1 MRRGWGRFHRGL
13 LLHGQG
19 QLFLDGDRRLGLL
32 GLFLYRLRRGSGRH
46 RLRLGLAVQD
56 ILQKA
61 GKTPVLPARGF
72 AVPQEE
78 RGLPGRRGALPLGR
92 LAKWGGSGR
101 RRCLGLSRWRG
112 GLHAQLLLALQHR
125 GVGVDRRPLQLHDF
139 GLVPGV
145 EGGLYPVVHR
155 VENGALVDKAH
166 LQLGGVD
173 VHIHRPKGEV
183 QVQHAGGEL
192 PHHDG
197 ALVGLL
203 QGGHGGA
210 AADVPAVDEEV
221 LHGAVGPAGGG
232 RADKALHLYMAQ
244 LVVDGNEGG
253 GELPAVD
260 GVNGG
265 GELAVPRGVEL
276 FLAVPE
282 EPEGNL
288 RVGQGQLI
296 QNARH
301 GVALGGVLFEELHA
315 GGGVVEQIPHQEWW
329 CPRGSRRPPRW
340 APRRRRRCSAPQPPR
355 RGCG

>member
-1 MRRGWGRFHRGL
+1 M
-13 LLHGQG
+13 
-19 QLFLDGDRRLGLL
+19 
-32 GLFLYRLRRGSGRH
+32 
-46 RLRLGLAVQD
+46 
-56 ILQKA
+56 
-61 GKTPVLPARGF
+61 
-72 AVPQEE
+72 
-78 RGLPGRRGALPLGR
+78 
-92 LAKWGGSGR
+92 
-101 RRCLGLSRWRG
+101 
-112 GLHAQLLLALQHR
+112 
-125 GVGVDRRPLQLHDF
+125 
-139 GLVPGV
+139 
-145 EGGLYPVVHR
+145 
-155 VENGALVDKAH
+155 
-166 LQLGGVD
+166 
-173 VHIHRPKGEV
+173 
-183 QVQHAGGEL
+183 QHAGGEL
-192 PHHDG
+192 AHHDG

-276 FLAVPE
+276 LLAVPE

-315 GGGVVEQIPHQEWW
+315 GGGVVEQIPHQNGGALGAAGVLQGGLLGAAAGVAHPCHRAGGAGEQLHVGHGGDGGQRLPAEAQGGDGVQVVLPHHLAGGVAQKGGGHVLGGDATAVVRHPHKGDAPPADFHRDDGGAGVYGVLHQLFDNGRW
-329 CPRGSRRPPRW
+329 PIHHLARGNELRHLLI
-340 APRRRRRCSAPQPPR
+340 
-355 RGCG
+355 